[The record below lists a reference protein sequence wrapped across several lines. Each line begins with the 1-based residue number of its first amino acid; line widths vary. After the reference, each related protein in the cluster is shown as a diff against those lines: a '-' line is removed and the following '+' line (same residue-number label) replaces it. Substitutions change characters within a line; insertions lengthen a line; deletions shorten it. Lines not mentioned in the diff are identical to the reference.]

1 MEGKGL
7 LFLSLILNHSYY
19 PINAHGGRILTL
31 HTEEKKGHFSLSNK
45 TSVWGRKT
53 DFLKKLMLKMQ
64 QPKPQLDPKQTVVQ
78 RCPLRSNQ
86 HKGQTTKGG
95 FSPYFHLQ
103 RIKARPLV
111 PELGGRGEHEDV
123 CF

>member
-1 MEGKGL
+1 
-7 LFLSLILNHSYY
+7 
-19 PINAHGGRILTL
+19 
-31 HTEEKKGHFSLSNK
+31 
-45 TSVWGRKT
+45 
-53 DFLKKLMLKMQ
+53 MQ
-64 QPKPQLDPKQTVVQ
+64 PPKPQLGPKQTVVQ
-78 RCPLRSNQ
+78 RCLLRSDQ

-123 CF
+123 CFQYPAPAGLRARLLSLLCLRQRLRAGAVSMTTTQFGPHEDQEEGRRE